1 MVLLSASPSLVAL
14 IQAHLFFSL
23 PEKDLGDSRKHKGAF
38 VLTFREGCKSKRL
51 SQRIRREMGVKLIL
65 MVDRNKI

>member
-1 MVLLSASPSLVAL
+1 MVVLLSASASLVAL

-38 VLTFREGCKSKRL
+38 VLTFREGCKSKHL
-51 SQRIRREMGVKLIL
+51 SQRHKGGSGCEINFNGG
-65 MVDRNKI
+65 